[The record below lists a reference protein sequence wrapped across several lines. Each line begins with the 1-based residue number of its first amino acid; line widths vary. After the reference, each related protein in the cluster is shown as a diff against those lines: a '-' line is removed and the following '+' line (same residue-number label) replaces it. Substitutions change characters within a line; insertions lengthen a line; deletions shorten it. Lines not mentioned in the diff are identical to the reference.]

1 MFRTTFL
8 CQYVDMSDRNVIYIY
23 IYIYIYIF
31 IYINRNGA
39 IEMSYIYIYIYIYIL
54 YILFTYFRMQDFLT
68 DTSLLII
75 FLLEKQIHYSFV
87 P

>member
-23 IYIYIYIF
+23 I
-31 IYINRNGA
+31 
-39 IEMSYIYIYIYIYIL
+39 L
-54 YILFTYFRMQDFLT
+54 YILFTYFKTQDFLT
-68 DTSLLII
+68 DTSLLIV
-75 FLLEKQIHYSFV
+75 FLLEQQIHYSFV